1 LALASLPPSKSVM
14 KEKPRQTTDAIISKQ
29 MAKRIFGIGG
39 LFFAILLGILLLFQH
54 TDITSL
60 TDLIN
65 FSWGENNGLSPYELS
80 LFFTIF
86 VMLQFWNMFNA
97 KAFMTGKSAFS
108 GLLSCKWFMIIAIII
123 FFGQILI
130 VEVGGQMFNVCHL
143 AITDWLIIVGG
154 TLIVLLIGELTR
166 AIKKN

>member
-1 LALASLPPSKSVM
+1 
-14 KEKPRQTTDAIISKQ
+14 
-29 MAKRIFGIGG
+29 
-39 LFFAILLGILLLFQH
+39 
-54 TDITSL
+54 
-60 TDLIN
+60 
-65 FSWGENNGLSPYELS
+65 
-80 LFFTIF
+80 
-86 VMLQFWNMFNA
+86 
-97 KAFMTGKSAFS
+97 
-108 GLLSCKWFMIIAIII
+108 MIIAIII